1 MWQLMQVRST
11 QVWRDNPAPVRVR
24 IHPICLPKRPV
35 RPMSDPLDSLNA
47 ALQSENL
54 LDVSNAARALLQSKP
69 DLRARWGEVA
79 SAALTAG
86 DELAALNAAKLLC
99 EAVPNHPDSWLWL
112 AAVHSELGE
121 YEQAV
126 RVLEGQGRRF
136 GNSATFPRRAGRA
149 LLELNQTAT
158 AELCFRKALQIDPMD
173 TMAWEG
179 LVASKT
185 FKRGDPD
192 LPVMEELRINWPES
206 ESSERRGIL
215 SFALAKAYEDI
226 GEFEAAGRRVA
237 EGAAFVRENTHFD
250 MERHANGVAQILSIY
265 DDRFTRA
272 NEEAG
277 LLDARPVFI
286 LAPPCAG
293 AMWLAQVLSAPENT
307 GRLMRPNGLFW
318 MGAAPLGDHTP
329 SDLHQAFLSGGANV
343 LSDVGRNYL
352 TALGERFDPAIS
364 RVIDPSAVIEMAAG
378 AAGLCLPAAKFIR
391 ITREPKD
398 LAWSIYRRRFSK
410 GRHWSYH
417 PDDIARV
424 MQLHNELCARW
435 ETLFADRMVTVA
447 YEDLVADPKA
457 ALEPVCKAIGTDL
470 DATSAEAWL
479 RSEAFK
485 SDPVGVHERAGSR
498 IEPVIAAL
506 ERAGLVQAP

>member
-1 MWQLMQVRST
+1 
-11 QVWRDNPAPVRVR
+11 
-24 IHPICLPKRPV
+24 
-35 RPMSDPLDSLNA
+35 MSDPLDPLNA

-54 LDVSNAARALLQSKP
+54 LDVSKAARALLKIKP
-69 DLRARWGEVA
+69 ELKARWGEVA
-79 SAALTAG
+79 RAALMAG
-86 DELAALNAAKLLC
+86 DEPAALHAAQLLC

-126 RVLEGQGRRF
+126 RVLEGQGRQF
-136 GNSATFPRRAGRA
+136 GNSATFQRRAGRA
-149 LLELNQTAT
+149 LLELHQPAT

-185 FKRGDPD
+185 FKRGDSD
-192 LPVMEELRINWPES
+192 LPVMEELRLNWPTAES
-206 ESSERRGIL
+206 AEKRGIL

-237 EGAAFVRENTHFD
+237 EGAAFYRENTQFD
-250 MERHANGVAQILSIY
+250 MERHAKGVDQILSIY

-277 LLDARPVFI
+277 VLDARPVFV

-293 AMWLAQVLSAPENT
+293 ANWLSQVVSVSENK
-307 GRLMRPNGLFW
+307 GRLMRSNGLFW
-318 MGAAPLGDHTP
+318 MSASPLGDHTP
-329 SDLHQAFLSGGANV
+329 SDLHEAFLSGGANV
-343 LSDVGRNYL
+343 LADVGRNYL
-352 TALGERFDPAIS
+352 TFLAERFDPGIN

-391 ITREPKD
+391 ITRNPKD
-398 LAWSIYRRRFSK
+398 LAWSIYRRRFNK

-424 MQLHNELCARW
+424 LQSHNALCSRW
-435 ETLFADRMVTVA
+435 ETLFADRMITVA
-447 YEDLVADPKA
+447 YEDLLADPKA
-457 ALEPVCKAIGTDL
+457 ALEPVCKAIGADL
-470 DATSAEAWL
+470 ETVSAEAWL
-479 RSEAFK
+479 RAEWLQ

-506 ERAGLVQAP
+506 DRAGLEESG